1 MIYIFFLLNLVI
13 ITLLLARW
21 NVLQLKSLPRAA
33 VPLLFVLKVITG
45 YLLSQ
50 YYLRVYQGGDMHGY
64 LSDAD
69 TLYRYSL
76 SDISGFLKVL
86 VGIEEPSTDVATG
99 LRSWFG
105 SGYDNRYHDARTV
118 IRFHTLVRFI
128 SGGNEW
134 VHLLWSNLAALLGY
148 VMLLRFFF
156 DRELQESRRYGMLVL
171 FPALLPNVMLWSSSV
186 LKEPLLLLAMGGTFY
201 SLNKVILTR
210 KPPQYIY
217 LILFVSLFSMVKSF
231 WLVLLLPGLA
241 AYVCAYGRKNT
252 ALYFFFAYAIA
263 LVLAG
268 AAGILKPEYHVP
280 ELLYGEQRKMWR
292 FSVFM
297 QSGSLIH
304 PLSFAPQWSSLLLRT
319 PMALAYGLFQ
329 PFPAN
334 IRGLSYLPTLLE
346 NMVLPSL
353 VLILLFKGRIMHLK
367 GSFPQFWLAFWGGL
381 GIVAVSAFTTPVLGS
396 LVRYRMP
403 GLELLVMGVLLLLF
417 RSRRL
422 SDT

>member
-21 NVLQLKSLPRAA
+21 SALQIKSLPRAA
-33 VPLLFVLKVITG
+33 VPLLFVLKVIAG

-50 YYLRVYQGGDMHGY
+50 FYLRVYQGGDMHGY
-64 LSDAD
+64 LSDAE

-76 SDISGFLKVL
+76 SDKTGFIKVFAG
-86 VGIEEPSTDVATG
+86 VEEPSSDVAAR
-99 LRSWFG
+99 LKSWFG
-105 SGYDNRYHDARTV
+105 SGYDNRHHDARTV

-148 VMLLRFFF
+148 IMLLRFFF
-156 DRELQESRRYGMLVL
+156 DRELKESGRFLILLL
-171 FPALLPNVMLWSSSV
+171 FPALLPNVLLWSSSV
-186 LKEPLLLLAMGGTFY
+186 LKEPLLMLAMGGTFY
-201 SLNKVILTR
+201 SLKSMMLTKKLPQFVIL
-210 KPPQYIY
+210 
-217 LILFVSLFSMVKSF
+217 LLFVFLFSMVKSF
-231 WLVLLLPGLA
+231 WLVLLLPALA
-241 AYVCAYGRKNT
+241 AYAYSFGRKNSS
-252 ALYFFFAYAIA
+252 LSFFFAYAIA
-263 LVLAG
+263 LVLAIS
-268 AAGILKPEYHVP
+268 AGMLIPEYHVP
-280 ELLYGEQRKMWR
+280 GLLYGEQRNMWR

-304 PLSFAPQWSSLLLRT
+304 PLPFAPQWSSVLIRT
-319 PMALAYGLFQ
+319 PMALANGLFQ

-346 NMVLPSL
+346 NMVLPCL
-353 VLILLFKGRIMHLK
+353 LLMLLFKGRIMRLR
-367 GSFPQFWLAFWGGL
+367 GAFPQFWLAFWGGL

-403 GLELLVMGVLLLLF
+403 GLLLLVMGVLLLLF

-422 SDT
+422 PDT